1 MSSLP
6 PSLKQIAFFFER
18 LPGIGEKTANRLAFY
33 LLRLPQ
39 NDLEAFSKSVST
51 LREKTKFCTECM
63 NLTEDTLC
71 HICQDVRRDHGVIT
85 VVEEVLD
92 SGKGEADAGVVGN
105 LDFVVNLNKGN
116 VIVNAEEYSFILD
129 VNARQ
134 RFEIHT
140 GD

>member
-1 MSSLP
+1 MGYWI
-6 PSLKQIAFFFER
+6 KAEFI
-18 LPGIGEKTANRLAFY
+18 NYLAV
-33 LLRLPQ
+33 RPAIVGNN
-39 NDLEAFSKSVST
+39 NDFTIL
-51 LREKTKFCTECM
+51 
-63 NLTEDTLC
+63 
-71 HICQDVRRDHGVIT
+71 
-85 VVEEVLD
+85 VEEVLD